1 MPINT
6 GNQEHII
13 SQRSMTE
20 KMIRKNIQSELE
32 KDLTLIGV
40 TAMEDLL
47 QDSVE

>member
-1 MPINT
+1 
-6 GNQEHII
+6 
-13 SQRSMTE
+13 MTE